1 LKPSSIPSSSIIIY
15 YKKACRTSEPLG
27 SSFSSPY
34 ECAEA
39 AKINPA
45 CTGRE
50 IMWRVKE
57 YWKYG
62 CMCCYEQCPADPS
75 NYYTDNNWD
84 IYEYEECEIP
94 WVNPSLQPSSIPSL
108 QPSPSCL
115 PVTVEV
121 WPDCCPE
128 DISWEVIDAN
138 GKLVFVGDGAEDGF
152 MSSLWSQTTCLA
164 VGSYSFIFSD
174 SSWRFICRCLVQSAC
189 WE

>member
-1 LKPSSIPSSSIIIY
+1 
-15 YKKACRTSEPLG
+15 
-27 SSFSSPY
+27 
-34 ECAEA
+34 
-39 AKINPA
+39 
-45 CTGRE
+45 
-50 IMWRVKE
+50 MWRVKE

-174 SSWRFICRCLVQSAC
+174 SSWDLYAGAWFKVLVGNEVVIEMEPLTEQYNFDSSLVY
-189 WE
+189 EFEVKEVI